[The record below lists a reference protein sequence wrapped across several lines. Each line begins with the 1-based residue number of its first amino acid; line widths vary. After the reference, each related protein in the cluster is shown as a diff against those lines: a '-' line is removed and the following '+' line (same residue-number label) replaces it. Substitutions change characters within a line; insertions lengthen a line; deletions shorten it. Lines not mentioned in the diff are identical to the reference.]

1 MVRKS
6 HRIHGSHGIFTYIWL
21 NFMVNVGKYTLHAS
35 YGNMG
40 IEVEHLNESSE
51 TMNASQTLRVEKNKS

>member
-1 MVRKS
+1 
-6 HRIHGSHGIFTYIWL
+6 
-21 NFMVNVGKYTLHAS
+21 MVNVGKYTLHAS
-35 YGNMG
+35 YGIMG